1 MQKKNKKKMD
11 YYTILD
17 VTKAATADDI
27 RKSYRKLALKWHPD
41 RNKGDPD
48 KENEAKKKFK
58 EINEAY

>member
-1 MQKKNKKKMD
+1 MD
-11 YYTILD
+11 YYSVLEVPKT
-17 VTKAATADDI
+17 ATADDI